1 MEQVKA
7 ALEPF
12 ADTIA
17 LLEQEPM
24 SLHTTFRIGGPAR
37 YFINVTPETPL
48 GGLLSALHS
57 TGEQIT
63 VIGRG
68 SNLLVRDE
76 GIPGVV
82 LCTLG
87 QSRVSV
93 KGTQLFAQAGAG
105 LAQVAAAAQ
114 AHGLAGA
121 EFAAGIPGDRK
132 SVV

>member
-1 MEQVKA
+1 MERVKA

-87 QSRVSV
+87 LLLYQWFFRQYQSFYQTLLLLLLQ
-93 KGTQLFAQAGAG
+93 K
-105 LAQVAAAAQ
+105 
-114 AHGLAGA
+114 
-121 EFAAGIPGDRK
+121 IP
-132 SVV
+132 VVFS